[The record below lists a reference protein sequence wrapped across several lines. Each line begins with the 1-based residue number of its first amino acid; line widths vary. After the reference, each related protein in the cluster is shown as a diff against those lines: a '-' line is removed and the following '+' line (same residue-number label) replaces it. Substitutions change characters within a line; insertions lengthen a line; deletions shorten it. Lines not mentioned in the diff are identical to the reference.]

1 MFKQILTVVAIIG
14 LFGCAQGGQGGR
26 DGGDASVEIGDIEPV
41 VETCVGTTVE
51 CNEQ

>member
-1 MFKQILTVVAIIG
+1 MLKLIMTVSMLIV